1 MGIDVIAK
9 SLKSPG
15 RNIQVLFKSPQFE
28 VCMVHNR
35 LCLSSKI
42 SRTRLENMSFEG
54 VATVTWS
61 EFANERSVLSYI
73 RDNSFAKQMCSV
85 FISRQRIADGMR

>member
-15 RNIQVLFKSPQFE
+15 RNIQVLFKSLQFE
-28 VCMVHNR
+28 ICMVHNR

-54 VATVTWS
+54 VAVIYM
-61 EFANERSVLSYI
+61 E
-73 RDNSFAKQMCSV
+73 
-85 FISRQRIADGMR
+85 

>member
-1 MGIDVIAK
+1 
-9 SLKSPG
+9 
-15 RNIQVLFKSPQFE
+15 
-28 VCMVHNR
+28 
-35 LCLSSKI
+35 
-42 SRTRLENMSFEG
+42 MSFEG